1 MGKVLAS
8 HAMYAKRTII
18 PSEGSLNIS
27 WRAEEIKKSMDW
39 MNSKKDFQFPEM
51 PDIVLKISNEVHVKF
66 PNINNVIALIESN
79 PILCGEVIGIF
90 LKLGLDTNDQK
101 VITIE
106 YIIYLIGLER
116 TYNIVMS
123 AAFKLIPIKNELFDK
138 MLEHVVNVS
147 LACANIAGFMNNVV
161 TEEAY
166 LFGMFKESGFLI
178 LSTLDDLNFR
188 KEWERSLSFPGSY
201 SEYNNSNHEILSVIM
216 SRKWGIG
223 KTTSGVDILIA
234 IQEHHNVEAIN
245 QIKNDKVRTLIA
257 IGILAEV
264 LVLENLSK
272 FYKSTEIFTLKE
284 EMIKTLDL
292 SENIVNSVIRKIVNK
307 K

>member
-1 MGKVLAS
+1 MAKVLTN
-8 HAMYAKRTII
+8 HAMYAKRTIM
-18 PSEGSLNIS
+18 PSNNSLVVN

-51 PDIVLKISNEVHVKF
+51 PDIILKISNEIHSKF
-66 PNINNVIALIESN
+66 PNINNVIGLIESN
-79 PILCGEVIGIF
+79 PVLCGEVISIF
-90 LKLGLDTNDQK
+90 LKLGLDKNEQK

-116 TYNIVMS
+116 MYNIIVS
-123 AAFKLIPIKNELFDK
+123 AAFKLVPIKNEFFEK
-138 MLEHVVNVS
+138 TMEHIINVS
-147 LACANIAGFMNNVV
+147 LVCSDISGFMNNVV
-161 TEEAY
+161 PEEAY

-178 LSTLDDLNFR
+178 LSTLDDIKFR
-188 KEWERSLSFPGSY
+188 REWERSLSFPGSY
-201 SEYNNSNHEILSVIM
+201 CQHSNSNHEILSVIM

-223 KTTSGVDILIA
+223 KTTSGLDILIA
-234 IQEHHNVEAIN
+234 IQEHHNAEIIN

-272 FYKSTEIFTLKE
+272 FYKSTEIFSMKE
-284 EMIKTLDL
+284 DMVKVLDL
-292 SENIVNSVIRKIVNK
+292 NDKIVNSIIKKIVSKN
-307 K
+307 